1 MRLINIIIT
10 SFALAIGLLAGV
22 AQADSDKIYYADD
35 YSEYI
40 SEAKRY
46 VKENSA
52 ELSSLEDVKYEIL
65 STNKDEVIV
74 SVISTKQVTR
84 TEFNQELNEFI
95 DLTETMIGSGLQI
108 HFLKADQKFSKV
120 WATQ

>member
-22 AQADSDKIYYADD
+22 AQADSDKIYSADD

-46 VKENSA
+46 VKESNL

-65 STNKDEVIV
+65 STNENVVIV
-74 SVISTKQVTR
+74 SVFRAKQVTR
-84 TEFNQELNEFI
+84 TEFNPELNEFI

-108 HFLKADQKFSKV
+108 HFLKADQKISKV